1 MQCYTT
7 YNHFAPES
15 QFASAVN
22 ICISLYQFL
31 SCNKFAFN
39 FVMKAMRCWFLQSIS
54 NVIMTRSHLFLEI
67 YFDCN
72 AEIYPAK
79 RVFLYLFAKLYL
91 QPALVTEIV
100 EIEEKMFCKAPL
112 NLSSV

>member
-1 MQCYTT
+1 MLV
-7 YNHFAPES
+7 P
-15 QFASAVN
+15 AVHLKCDN
-22 ICISLYQFL
+22 E
-31 SCNKFAFN
+31 
-39 FVMKAMRCWFLQSIS
+39 
-54 NVIMTRSHLFLEI
+54 TRSHLFLEI

-100 EIEEKMFCKAPL
+100 EIEEKMFGKAPL
-112 NLSSV
+112 NLSGLDG

>member
-1 MQCYTT
+1 MLV
-7 YNHFAPES
+7 P
-15 QFASAVN
+15 AVHLKCDN
-22 ICISLYQFL
+22 E
-31 SCNKFAFN
+31 
-39 FVMKAMRCWFLQSIS
+39 
-54 NVIMTRSHLFLEI
+54 TRSHLHLSLEI

-100 EIEEKMFCKAPL
+100 EIEEKMFGKAPL
-112 NLSSV
+112 NLSGLDG

>member
-1 MQCYTT
+1 MLV
-7 YNHFAPES
+7 P
-15 QFASAVN
+15 AVHLKCDN
-22 ICISLYQFL
+22 E
-31 SCNKFAFN
+31 
-39 FVMKAMRCWFLQSIS
+39 
-54 NVIMTRSHLFLEI
+54 TRSHLFLKI

-100 EIEEKMFCKAPL
+100 EIEEKMFGKAPL
-112 NLSSV
+112 NLSGLDG